1 MAISFEVF
9 YAIPVLKLTFD
20 FIRKQMPLTLI
31 VKKKE
36 NYLKENFLPY
46 HSDPLK
52 PPIPRSCFFL

>member
-31 VKKKE
+31 
-36 NYLKENFLPY
+36 L
-46 HSDPLK
+46 
-52 PPIPRSCFFL
+52 